1 MVAGFFRVSPSSKV
15 TDMMDYRRLSIA
27 AIGCAFFCF
36 GLGASQP
43 QPQNEPWLEIAQA
56 DQPHISVDSS
66 TEIAE
71 VPASVRQ
78 LVFHIPNGGA
88 GVSYGAVHTKV
99 NTESADVAMK
109 STSTTDGM
117 DLNVD
122 LTGAGGFPMQ
132 MGRNSVE
139 LEYQDRYGRPKYYNF
154 VLDFSGATG
163 AKGAGSGA
171 RTATGNNLASRGF
184 EAIPTKT
191 PPEKRAGKLFAV
203 VIGISHY
210 IKTEG
215 GGGINDLQFAD
226 RDAQS
231 MLDFLKSP
239 AGGNLADSDSLLLL
253 NDQATTEQVR
263 HALFTFLTKPQE
275 QDTVVIYIAGHG
287 APDPL
292 DPRNLYLLTADAK
305 PDDMGGTAFPM
316 WQLQDVFERVLKAKR
331 VITFAD
337 TCHSYGFS
345 GGRAGANQRRANNL
359 VNQYL
364 QRYAAKGQRAVIT
377 ASDFSESSFEDA
389 KWGDGHG
396 VFTYYLVRGLK
407 GEADR
412 NHDGVVTAGEIFAYL
427 EESVRQ
433 ATDGKQNPR
442 AMVGIS
448 SGLTVSNV
456 GRAAHAE
463 FNIADTPLVYLHH
476 GAKIG
481 AAN

>member
-1 MVAGFFRVSPSSKV
+1 MSF
-15 TDMMDYRRLSIA
+15 RRLLIGTA
-27 AIGCAFFCF
+27 TCAIFCF
-36 GLGASQP
+36 ALDASQP
-43 QPQNEPWLEIAQA
+43 PPANEPWLEMPQA
-56 DQPHISVDSS
+56 NQPHIAVDGS
-66 TEIAE
+66 TEIDQT
-71 VPASVRQ
+71 PGSVRE
-78 LVFHIPNGGA
+78 LVFHIPANP
-88 GVSYGAVHTKV
+88 SYGTIHTKV
-99 NTESADVAMK
+99 NTEASDVAMK
-109 STSTTDGM
+109 SASTMDGVT
-117 DLNVD
+117 LHVD
-122 LTGAGGFPMQ
+122 LTGVGGFPMQ
-132 MGRNSVE
+132 AGRNSVE

-154 VLDFSGATG
+154 LLDFSGSG
-163 AKGAGSGA
+163 PAGPAG
-171 RTATGNNLASRGF
+171 RGF
-184 EAIPTKT
+184 ETIPTKT
-191 PPEKRAGKLFAV
+191 PPEKRAGRLFAV

-210 IKTEG
+210 VKGDSG
-215 GGGINDLQFAD
+215 GQINDLQFAD

-231 MLDFLKSP
+231 VLDFLRSP
-239 AGGNLADSDSLLLL
+239 SGGNVADADSLLLL
-253 NDQATTEQVR
+253 NEQATTEQVR

-316 WQLQDVFERVLKAKR
+316 WQLQDVFDRVLKAKR

-345 GGRAGANQRRANNL
+345 GLRAGPGQRRTNNL

-364 QRYAAKGQRAVIT
+364 QRYASKGQRAVIT

-389 KWGDGHG
+389 KWGEGHG

-427 EESVRQ
+427 QEQVKQ
-433 ATDGKQNPR
+433 ATEGKQNPR
-442 AMVGIS
+442 AAVGIS

-456 GRAAHAE
+456 GRAARAKLDIE
-463 FNIADTPLVYLHH
+463 DTPLTFV
-476 GAKIG
+476 GRRIGRTG